1 MNFLST
7 LHPGNLLIYLFLKP
21 AFFIMFSFLLLQ
33 SCKKAEVIEP
43 EIITLTDQ
51 EASADAERIRSQV
64 ETEIHDRF
72 ELSLWA
78 SEKLLGDPIA
88 IDIDN
93 HGRALITVT
102 HRSNSGSEFDIRGVD
117 NSWRIESIQWQSVED
132 RRNFLHRV
140 LAPEKSEQNTWIPDR
155 NEDGLHDWRDLAV
168 VKEEVWRIEDAS
180 GNGLA
185 DRAQLF
191 IRDFNDEVTDVAGG
205 VLYYNDEV
213 FVVVGPD
220 TWRLRDTNG
229 DGMADW
235 KESISHGYN
244 VHIGFSG
251 HGMSGLRV
259 GPDGRV
265 YWGIGDMGFNVIDK
279 EGNHWYYPNE
289 GAILRSEPDG
299 SNFEVFASG
308 LRNTHEFDFDKHGNL
323 ITVDNDGD
331 HPGEHERLM
340 YLVNGSDSG
349 WRINWQFGKY
359 DDPKNNSYKVLM
371 DERFYSPRFEGQAAY
386 ILPPLDEYH
395 AGPTGFRYNPGTA
408 LSEEWKDHFFIV
420 SFRGS
425 EANSPIFAF
434 TLEEEGASFRLKSDT
449 EIMRGILPVGLA
461 FGPDGALY
469 FNDWIQGWS
478 RNQQGRIW
486 KLDTPEDANA
496 ALRAETK
503 QLLAEDFS
511 SRTGQ
516 ELVQLLG
523 HEDMRVRQK
532 AQFELAGRDAANDL
546 LSAVEQSRNQLAR
559 IHGIWGVAQISRRNP
574 DTIDPLRRFLGDTD
588 PEIRAQSAKMLGDVR
603 YAPAANDLIP
613 LLQDENARV
622 RFFATEA
629 LGRMAHR
636 PAFDGIV
643 AMLEANNDED
653 VYLRHAGAIALERIG
668 DGEVVANLA
677 THPSRAVRIGAI
689 VALKRLVHPG
699 AARFLDD
706 ADDFIVTEASRAI
719 SDDAFIEEA
728 LPALARMLD
737 QNRVINEP
745 LMRRAINAALYVG
758 GQEEANRL
766 ARFAL
771 RNDIPANLRIE
782 AINTLEHW
790 EEPSIFDRVTG
801 WYRGEI
807 HYPVQEGRN
816 AIASVIDRYMKSGET
831 ALQLATINAV
841 GTLGVT
847 DAIPGLLDLVHNA
860 GPDQVRITSLN
871 TLAALSYEG
880 LEDVLAVS
888 LEDQSSEVR
897 MNALGLLVDADFPVE
912 TKVAMMASVLAEGS
926 VDEKKPA
933 YEALSRMNVPSAH
946 DLLLLEFEQ
955 LRTGEL
961 IPEVHLDL
969 VIAMETSES
978 DHVRQVIREY
988 QSQKPEGDKL
998 AQFQESLYGGN
1009 VNSGRR
1015 IFYMDVAAQCIR
1027 CHVVDERGT
1036 DVGPELTK
1044 IASRLTREQLLLSL
1058 VDPSAQPVSG
1068 FTVITIT
1075 KQNGE
1080 TIRGIYQDETDV
1092 HLSLVSGGEQV
1103 NIPKQEIVSREQSPS
1118 AMPSMADLLTRNQ
1131 IRDLVEYISTLK

>member
-1 MNFLST
+1 MKLLFSLRSV
-7 LHPGNLLIYLFLKP
+7 NLFIYRCIKSSLFILISL
-21 AFFIMFSFLLLQ
+21 LLLQ
-33 SCKKAEVIEP
+33 SCKKAEVTEP
-43 EIITLTDQ
+43 EIITLT
-51 EASADAERIRSQV
+51 EEEVSSDAERIRSRV
-64 ETEIHDRF
+64 ETEIHDGF

-78 SEKLLGDPIA
+78 SEKLLADPIA

-102 HRSNSGSEFDIRGVD
+102 NRSNSGSEFDIRDVD
-117 NSWRIESIQWQSVED
+117 NSWRIESIRWQSVED

-140 LAPEKSEQNTWIPDR
+140 LAPEYSDQNTWIPDR
-155 NEDGLHDWRDLAV
+155 NEDGLHDWRDLTV
-168 VKEEVWRIEDAS
+168 VKEEVWRIEDTS

-213 FVVVGPD
+213 FVVAGPD

-265 YWGIGDMGFNVIDK
+265 YWGIGDMGFNVTDK

-289 GAILRSEPDG
+289 GAILRAEPDG
-299 SNFEVFASG
+299 SNFEVFAAG
-308 LRNTHEFDFDKHGNL
+308 LRNTHEFDFDKYGNL

-331 HPGEHERLM
+331 HPGEHERLL

-386 ILPPLDEYH
+386 ILPPLDRYH

-425 EANSPIFAF
+425 EANSPLYAF
-434 TLEEEGASFRLKSDT
+434 TLEEDGAGFRLSSDR
-449 EIMRGILPVGLA
+449 EVMRGVLPVGLA

-469 FNDWIQGWS
+469 FNDWIQGWK

-486 KLDTPEDANA
+486 KLDTPEYANSTI
-496 ALRAETK
+496 RAETK
-503 QLLAEDFS
+503 RLLAEDFS
-511 SRTGQ
+511 SRSGP

-532 AQFELAGRDAANDL
+532 AQFELAGRDAVNDL
-546 LSAVEQSRNQLAR
+546 LGAVEESSNQLAR
-559 IHGIWGVAQISRRNP
+559 IHGIWGLAQIGRRSP
-574 DTIDPLRRFLGDTD
+574 DSVEPLRRYLNDAD
-588 PEIRAQSAKMLGDVR
+588 SEIRAQAAKMLGDVR
-603 YAPAANDLIP
+603 YAPSANDLIP
-613 LLQDENARV
+613 LLTDDDARV

-629 LGRMAHR
+629 LGRMAYR

-643 AMLEANNDED
+643 GMLEANNDED
-653 VYLRHAGAIALERIG
+653 VYLRHTGAIALERIG
-668 DGEVVANLA
+668 DGDAVADLA
-677 THPSRAVRIGAI
+677 SHPSRAVRIGAI
-689 VALKRLVHPG
+689 VALKRLAHPG
-699 AARFLDD
+699 AARFLEDE
-706 ADDFIVTEASRAI
+706 DDFIVTEAARAI
-719 SDDAFIEEA
+719 SDDVFIDEA
-728 LPALARMLD
+728 LPALASMLD

-758 GQEEANRL
+758 GQEQADRL

-771 RNDIPANLRIE
+771 RSEIPANLRIE

-790 EEPSIFDRVTG
+790 EDPSIFDRVTG

-807 HYPVQEGRN
+807 NYSAEEGGN
-816 AIASVIDRYMKSGET
+816 AMIALMERYFESDDHTIKVAT
-831 ALQLATINAV
+831 LNAL

-847 DAIPGLLDLVHNA
+847 DAMPAILSLVH
-860 GPDQVRITSLN
+860 DDSSEQVRIESLN
-871 TLAALSYEG
+871 TLSKLNYENI
-880 LEDVLAVS
+880 ENVLAIS
-888 LEDQSSEVR
+888 LDDRNSEVR
-897 MNALGLLVDADFPVE
+897 MNALGLLADTDFPDE
-912 TKVAMMASVLAEGS
+912 TKVAMMTTILAGGS
-926 VDEKKPA
+926 VDEKKQA
-933 YEALSRMNVPSAH
+933 YEVLSVMNIPEAH
-946 DLLLLEFEQ
+946 ELLLSEFEI
-955 LRTGEL
+955 LLSGGL
-961 IPEVHLDL
+961 IADVHLDL
-969 VIAMETSES
+969 VIAMENSES
-978 DHVRQVIREY
+978 ENVQRVIREY
-988 QSQKPEGDKL
+988 HAQKPEGDQL
-998 AQFQESLYGGN
+998 ARFGETLFGGN
-1009 VNSGRR
+1009 ENRGRR
-1015 IFYMDVAAQCIR
+1015 VFYTDVAAQCIR
-1027 CHVVDERGT
+1027 CHVVDEQGT
-1036 DVGPELTK
+1036 DVGPELTN
-1044 IASRLTREQLLLSL
+1044 IASRLSREQLLLSL
-1058 VDPSAQPVSG
+1058 VDPSAQPVAG
-1068 FTVITIT
+1068 FTVITVT
-1075 KQNGE
+1075 NRDGE
-1080 TIRGIYQDETDV
+1080 TIRGIFRDETHTD
-1092 HLSLVSGGEQV
+1092 LSLTSGGEQIR
-1103 NIPKQEIVSREQSPS
+1103 IPKQEILSREQSLS
-1118 AMPSMADLLTRNQ
+1118 AMPAMGDLLTRNQ
-1131 IRDLVEYISTLK
+1131 IRDLLEYISTLK

>member
-1 MNFLST
+1 MKLLFSLRSVNLFIYRCIKSS
-7 LHPGNLLIYLFLKP
+7 LLILISL
-21 AFFIMFSFLLLQ
+21 LLLQ
-33 SCKKAEVIEP
+33 SCKKAEVTEP
-43 EIITLTDQ
+43 EIITLT
-51 EASADAERIRSQV
+51 EEEVSSDAERIRSRV
-64 ETEIHDRF
+64 ETEIHDGF

-78 SEKLLGDPIA
+78 SEKLLADPIA

-102 HRSNSGSEFDIRGVD
+102 NRSNSGSEFDIRDVD
-117 NSWRIESIQWQSVED
+117 NSWRIESIRWQSVED

-140 LAPEKSEQNTWIPDR
+140 LAPEYSDQNTWIPDR
-155 NEDGLHDWRDLAV
+155 NEDGLHDWRDLTV
-168 VKEEVWRIEDAS
+168 VKEEVWRIEDTS

-191 IRDFNDEVTDVAGG
+191 IRDFHDEVTDVAGG

-213 FVVVGPD
+213 FVVAGPD

-265 YWGIGDMGFNVIDK
+265 YWGIGDMGFNVTDK

-299 SNFEVFASG
+299 SNFEVFAAG
-308 LRNTHEFDFDKHGNL
+308 LRNTHEFDFDKYGNL

-331 HPGEHERLM
+331 HPGEHERLL

-386 ILPPLDEYH
+386 ILPPLDRYH

-425 EANSPIFAF
+425 ELNSPLYAF
-434 TLEEEGASFRLKSDT
+434 TLEEDGAGFRLSSDR
-449 EIMRGILPVGLA
+449 EVMRGVLPVGLA

-469 FNDWIQGWS
+469 FNDWIQGWK

-486 KLDTPEDANA
+486 KLDTPEYANSTI
-496 ALRAETK
+496 RAETK
-503 QLLAEDFS
+503 RLLAEDFS
-511 SRTGQ
+511 SRSGP

-546 LSAVEQSRNQLAR
+546 LGAVEESSNQLAR
-559 IHGIWGVAQISRRNP
+559 IHGIWGLAQIGRRSP
-574 DTIDPLRRFLGDTD
+574 DSVEPLRRYLNDAD
-588 PEIRAQSAKMLGDVR
+588 SEIRAQAAKMLGDVR
-603 YAPAANDLIP
+603 YAPSANDLIP
-613 LLQDENARV
+613 LLTDDDARV

-629 LGRMAHR
+629 LGRMAYR

-653 VYLRHAGAIALERIG
+653 VYLRHTGAIALERIG
-668 DGEVVANLA
+668 DGDAVADLA
-677 THPSRAVRIGAI
+677 SHPSRAVRIGAI
-689 VALKRLVHPG
+689 VALKRLAHPG
-699 AARFLDD
+699 AARFLEDE
-706 ADDFIVTEASRAI
+706 DDFIVTEAARAI
-719 SDDAFIEEA
+719 SDDVFIDEA
-728 LPALARMLD
+728 LPALASMLD

-758 GQEEANRL
+758 GQEQADRL

-771 RNDIPANLRIE
+771 RNEIPANLRIE

-790 EEPSIFDRVTG
+790 EDPSIFDRVTG
-801 WYRGEI
+801 WYRGEMN
-807 HYPVQEGRN
+807 YPAKEGGN
-816 AIASVIDRYMKSGET
+816 AMIALMERYFESGDHT
-831 ALQLATINAV
+831 IKVATLNAL

-847 DAIPGLLDLVHNA
+847 DAIPAILSLVH
-860 GPDQVRITSLN
+860 DDSSEQVRIESLN
-871 TLAALSYEG
+871 TLSKLNYENIG
-880 LEDVLAVS
+880 NVLAIS
-888 LEDQSSEVR
+888 LDDRNSEVR
-897 MNALGLLVDADFPVE
+897 MNALGMLADTDFPDE
-912 TKVAMMASVLAEGS
+912 TKVAMMTSILAGGS
-926 VDEKKPA
+926 VDEKKQA
-933 YEALSRMNVPSAH
+933 YEVLSVMNITEAH
-946 DLLLLEFEQ
+946 ELLLSEFEK
-955 LRTGEL
+955 LLSGGL
-961 IPEVHLDL
+961 IANVHLDL
-969 VIAMETSES
+969 VIAMENSES
-978 DHVRQVIREY
+978 ENVQRVIREY
-988 QSQKPEGDKL
+988 HAQKPEGDQL
-998 AQFQESLYGGN
+998 ARFGETLYGGN
-1009 VNSGRR
+1009 ENRGQRV
-1015 IFYMDVAAQCIR
+1015 FYTDVAAQCIR
-1027 CHVVDERGT
+1027 CHVVDEQGT
-1036 DVGPELTK
+1036 DVGPELTN
-1044 IASRLTREQLLLSL
+1044 IASRLSREQLLLSL
-1058 VDPSAQPVSG
+1058 VDPSSQPVAG
-1068 FTVITIT
+1068 FTVITVT
-1075 KQNGE
+1075 NRDGE
-1080 TIRGIYQDETDV
+1080 TIRGIFRDETHTD
-1092 HLSLVSGGEQV
+1092 LSLTTGGEQIR
-1103 NIPKQEIVSREQSPS
+1103 IPKQEIVSREQSPS
-1118 AMPSMADLLTRNQ
+1118 AMPAMGDLLTRNQ
-1131 IRDLVEYISTLK
+1131 IRDLLEYISTLK

>member
-1 MNFLST
+1 MKLLFSLR
-7 LHPGNLLIYLFLKP
+7 PVNLFIYRCIKSSLFI
-21 AFFIMFSFLLLQ
+21 FISLLLLQ

-43 EIITLTDQ
+43 EIITLT
-51 EASADAERIRSQV
+51 EEEVSSDAERIRSRV
-64 ETEIHDRF
+64 ETEIHDGF

-78 SEKLLGDPIA
+78 SEKLLADPIA

-102 HRSNSGSEFDIRGVD
+102 NRSNSGSEFDIRGVD
-117 NSWRIESIQWQSVED
+117 NSWRIESIRWQSVED

-140 LAPEKSEQNTWIPDR
+140 LAPENSDQNTWIPDR
-155 NEDGLHDWRDLAV
+155 NEDGLHDWRDLTV
-168 VKEEVWRIEDAS
+168 VNEEVWRIEDTS

-191 IRDFNDEVTDVAGG
+191 IRDFHDEVTDVAGG

-265 YWGIGDMGFNVIDK
+265 YWGIGDMGFNVTDK

-299 SNFEVFASG
+299 SNFEVFAAG
-308 LRNTHEFDFDKHGNL
+308 LRNTHEFDFDKYGNL

-331 HPGEHERLM
+331 HPGEHERLL

-386 ILPPLDEYH
+386 ILPPLDRYH

-425 EANSPIFAF
+425 EANSPLYAF
-434 TLEEEGASFRLKSDT
+434 TLEEDGAGFRLSSDR
-449 EIMRGILPVGLA
+449 EVMRGVLPVGLA

-469 FNDWIQGWS
+469 FNDWIQGWQ

-486 KLDTPEDANA
+486 KLDTPEYANSTI
-496 ALRAETK
+496 RAETK
-503 QLLAEDFS
+503 RLLAEDFS
-511 SRTGQ
+511 SRSGQ

-532 AQFELAGRDAANDL
+532 AQFELAGRDAVNDL
-546 LSAVEQSRNQLAR
+546 LGAVEESSNQLAR
-559 IHGIWGVAQISRRNP
+559 IHGIWGLAQIGRRSP
-574 DTIDPLRRFLGDTD
+574 DSVEPLRKYLNDAD
-588 PEIRAQSAKMLGDVR
+588 SEIRAQAAKMLGDVR
-603 YAPAANDLIP
+603 YAPSANDLIP
-613 LLQDENARV
+613 LLTDDVARV

-629 LGRMAHR
+629 LGRMAYR

-653 VYLRHAGAIALERIG
+653 VYLRHTGAIALERIG
-668 DGEVVANLA
+668 DGDAVADLA
-677 THPSRAVRIGAI
+677 SHPSRAVRIGAI
-689 VALKRLVHPG
+689 VALKRLAHPG
-699 AARFLDD
+699 AARFLEDE
-706 ADDFIVTEASRAI
+706 DDFIVTEAARAI
-719 SDDAFIEEA
+719 SDDVFIDEA
-728 LPALARMLD
+728 LPALANILD

-758 GQEEANRL
+758 GQEQADRL

-771 RNDIPANLRIE
+771 RNDMPANLRIE

-790 EEPSIFDRVTG
+790 EDPSIFDRVTG
-801 WYRGEI
+801 WYRGEMN
-807 HYPVQEGRN
+807 YSAEEGGN
-816 AIASVIDRYMKSGET
+816 AMIAVMERYFESGDHT
-831 ALQLATINAV
+831 IKVATLNAL

-847 DAIPGLLDLVHNA
+847 DAIPAILSLVHE
-860 GPDQVRITSLN
+860 DSSEQVRIESLN
-871 TLAALSYEG
+871 TLSKLNYENI
-880 LEDVLAVS
+880 ENVLAIS
-888 LEDQSSEVR
+888 LDDRNSEVR
-897 MNALGLLVDADFPVE
+897 MNALGMLADTDFPDE
-912 TKVAMMASVLAEGS
+912 TKVAMMASILAGGS
-926 VDEKKPA
+926 VDEKKQA
-933 YEALSRMNVPSAH
+933 YEVLSAMNIPEAH
-946 DLLLLEFEQ
+946 ELLLSEFEK
-955 LRTGEL
+955 LLSGGL
-961 IPEVHLDL
+961 IADVHLDL
-969 VIAMETSES
+969 VIAMENSES
-978 DHVRQVIREY
+978 ENIQQVIGEY
-988 QSQKPEGDKL
+988 HAQKPEGDQL
-998 AQFQESLYGGN
+998 ARFGETLYGGN
-1009 VNSGRR
+1009 ENRGRR
-1015 IFYMDVAAQCIR
+1015 VFYTDVAAQCIR
-1027 CHVVDERGT
+1027 CHVVDEQGT
-1036 DVGPELTK
+1036 DVGPELTN
-1044 IASRLTREQLLLSL
+1044 IASRLSREQLLLSL
-1058 VDPSAQPVSG
+1058 VDPSAQPVAG
-1068 FTVITIT
+1068 FTVITVT
-1075 KQNGE
+1075 NRDGE
-1080 TIRGIYQDETDV
+1080 TMRGIFQDETHTD
-1092 HLSLVSGGEQV
+1092 LSLTSGGEQIR
-1103 NIPKQEIVSREQSPS
+1103 IPKQEIVSREQSPS
-1118 AMPSMADLLTRNQ
+1118 AMPAMGDLLTRNQ
-1131 IRDLVEYISTLK
+1131 IRDLLEYISTLK